1 MAVWTLL
8 EVDQTGLDFKESL
21 SHITLSC
28 LALLHPS
35 LLPTVRQDVLW
46 TDMDPG
52 ATGAPHQR
60 LPLRAWPEDERSSFQ
75 VMKCPGS
82 LCFSLSLF
90 VFNTCL
96 LYSGILG
103 SILEN
108 S

>member
-46 TDMDPG
+46 TGRDRG
-52 ATGAPHQR
+52 TRG
-60 LPLRAWPEDERSSFQ
+60 PLGPPIKGFHLGFGLKMRET
-75 VMKCPGS
+75 
-82 LCFSLSLF
+82 
-90 VFNTCL
+90 VFR
-96 LYSGILG
+96 
-103 SILEN
+103 
-108 S
+108 